1 MNRVERLT
9 GLLLVLQ
16 HGQRSA
22 QDLANRFEVSRR
34 TIFRDLDALAEI
46 GVPLVATAGRAGG
59 FRVQDGYWMPPLH
72 LSLDE
77 TAAVLF
83 ALDNAED
90 ARGKSPLGEA
100 HDTARAKIEHSL
112 GPELRSAAEHRIESI
127 EIARSH
133 TPANPQMTD
142 LILAAIAERQWVR
155 ARYRGARGE
164 STRSFLPISLT
175 VSNGKWYVR
184 AVDELREATRLFRI
198 DRMVEAHRTLAP
210 AGSAHLVDLVLA
222 TEGTYEDVA
231 NPEVLVRLTDI
242 GIILAL
248 DHPDFHKR
256 LVRQDGKTLL
266 RFHCPAGELAYYGA
280 ELLRFGIN
288 ATILA
293 PDELKAM
300 MVDQAMRILHHHQGT
315 RETLSRKW

>member
-16 HGQRSA
+16 QGQRSA
-22 QDLANRFEVSRR
+22 QDLADRFEVSRR
-34 TIFRDLDALAEI
+34 TILRDLDALAEI
-46 GVPLVATAGRAGG
+46 GVPLIAKTGRAGG
-59 FRVQDGYWMPPLH
+59 FRVQEGYWMPPLH

-90 ARGKSPLGEA
+90 ARGSSPLGEA
-100 HDTARAKIEHSL
+100 HGTARAKIEHSL
-112 GPELRSAAEHRIESI
+112 RPELRSAAEHRIESI

-133 TPANPQMTD
+133 TPAKPQTTE

-155 ARYRGARGE
+155 ATYRGVRGE
-164 STRSFLPISLT
+164 STRSFLPLSLT

-184 AVDELREATRLFRI
+184 AVDGLREATRLFRI
-198 DRMVEAHRTLAP
+198 DRIVEAHRTLAP
-210 AGSAHLVDLVLA
+210 AGFANLVDRVLA

-231 NPEVLVRLTDI
+231 NPEVLVVLTVI
-242 GIILAL
+242 GVILAL
-248 DHPDFHKR
+248 DHPDFHQR
-256 LVRQDGKTLL
+256 LVQQDGKAML
-266 RFHCPAGELAYYGA
+266 RFRCPAGELAYYGV
-280 ELLRFGIN
+280 ELLSFGIN

-300 MVDQAMRILHHHQGT
+300 MVEQAMSVLHHHQGN
-315 RETLSRKW
+315 RE